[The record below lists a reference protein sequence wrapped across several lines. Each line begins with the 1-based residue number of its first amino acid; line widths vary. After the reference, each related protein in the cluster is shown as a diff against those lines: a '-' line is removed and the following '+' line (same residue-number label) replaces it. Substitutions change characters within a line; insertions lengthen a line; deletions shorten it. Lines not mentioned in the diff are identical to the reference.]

1 MFIALNKRRGQSTL
15 EYAIIIGVVVGAL
28 IMMQVYVKRGL
39 QGRVKQATDEIGD
52 QFSPTASTSTTTI
65 NSTVNSTENVFGGNN
80 AYTKTSMNQQ
90 QNRGVT
96 SNTTSLNT
104 EGAW

>member
-1 MFIALNKRRGQSTL
+1 MFIRLNRRKGQSTL

-52 QFSPTASTSTTTI
+52 QFSPTASTSTTI
-65 NSTVNSTENVFGGNN
+65 VNSVVNSTENVYGGNN
-80 AYTKTSMNQQ
+80 AYTTSKMNQQ
-90 QNRGVT
+90 QNRDIV
-96 SNTTSLNT
+96 SNTTGLNT